1 MRPAFHKLDDDGTFP
16 NSRLPAL
23 VYPGAVALAAR
34 EPARAFEELFARNG
48 WGGSSWRNGLY
59 TFHHYHSTAH
69 EVLGVFSGRVRV
81 QLGGERGVAVTLS
94 AGDVAVIPAG
104 VAHKNVAQSGD
115 FRIVGAYPEGTSP
128 DMQYGRRGER
138 PGTDRTIAALAL
150 PAGDPVEGPRGTLI
164 KLWTRAG

>member
-1 MRPAFHKLDDDGTFP
+1 
-16 NSRLPAL
+16 
-23 VYPGAVALAAR
+23 
-34 EPARAFEELFARNG
+34 
-48 WGGSSWRNGLY
+48 
-59 TFHHYHSTAH
+59 
-69 EVLGVFSGRVRV
+69 VRV